1 MEREQLNELHLN
13 LVGKI
18 FITTLAA
25 ALVGKVV
32 NTKFRGSRDQVTA
45 IANAMIA
52 SRKFQDELN
61 RPGASV
67 ESVMQRLNVK
77 NMTASEFERVFNIK
91 WPL

>member
-25 ALVGKVV
+25 TLVGKVV